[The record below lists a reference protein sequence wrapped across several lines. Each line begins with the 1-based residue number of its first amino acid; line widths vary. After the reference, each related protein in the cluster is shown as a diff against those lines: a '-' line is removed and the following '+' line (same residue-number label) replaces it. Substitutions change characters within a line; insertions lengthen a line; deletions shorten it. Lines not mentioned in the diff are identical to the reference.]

1 MPKDPF
7 EVIGKIER
15 TLLESD
21 RPVSINKLAKK
32 TGLHYTTVKRYVT
45 LLESIK
51 KMPLIEVIGGEG
63 TTLVRLERDISK
75 LKEEEIKQIIKKHF
89 PEMDEEEKL
98 LIKLMGKNAISKGK
112 AVKIR
117 ITKFIENLI
126 KLNRIE
132 KTKDGKIYLTDLG
145 YGIACGAKKI
155 YGD

>member
-63 TTLVRLERDISK
+63 TTLVRLERDLSK
-75 LKEEEIKQIIKKHF
+75 LREEEIKQIIKKHF
-89 PEMDEEEKL
+89 PDMDEEEKL
-98 LIKLMGKNAISKGK
+98 LMKLMEKNAVSKEK

-117 ITKFIENLI
+117 ITKFMENLI
-126 KLNRIE
+126 KLNRLK

-155 YGD
+155 YRE

>member
-21 RPVSINKLAKK
+21 RPVSISKLAKK

-51 KMPLIEVIGGEG
+51 KMPIIEVIGGEG
-63 TTLVRLERDISK
+63 TTLVRLERDLSK
-75 LKEEEIKQIIKKHF
+75 LREEEIKQIIKKHF
-89 PEMDEEEKL
+89 PDMDEEEKL
-98 LIKLMGKNAISKGK
+98 LMKLMEKNAVSKEK

-117 ITKFIENLI
+117 ITKFMENLI
-126 KLNRIE
+126 KSNRLK

-155 YGD
+155 YRE